1 MFKPAEHLR
10 ALITAPILSLLV
22 VLSGC
27 EEKSASSTSNV
38 ATAAAPVTEL
48 KTNPNETP
56 VYSYEVVNTFPHD
69 TNAFTQGLIFL
80 NGTFL
85 ESTGLNGEST
95 LRKVDVKT
103 GAVLK
108 QIQVPPQYFA
118 EGMTVLNGKIFQI
131 TWQSH
136 EGFVYDL
143 DTFQLERQFTYD
155 GEGWG
160 LATDGQSLILSDGTD
175 QIRFLDPLTFQVI
188 RTIKVSD
195 HGRSINQLNELEYI
209 KGEIYANVWGSNF
222 IVRIDPATGKV
233 LGVVN
238 FAGLLAPQDYYPG
251 MDVLNGIAYDAA
263 GDRLFVTGKKWPKL
277 FEVRLKR

>member
-1 MFKPAEHLR
+1 MLKRAEHIR
-10 ALITAPILSLLV
+10 ALITALILGLLV

-27 EEKSASSTSNV
+27 DDKSASSTSNA
-38 ATAAAPVTEL
+38 ATAVAPVTEL

-56 VYSYEVVNTFPHD
+56 LYSYEVVNTFPHD

-80 NGTFL
+80 NGAFL

-143 DTFQLERQFTYD
+143 ESFQLERQFSYE

-238 FAGLLAPQDYYPG
+238 FAGLLAPQDYFPG

>member
-1 MFKPAEHLR
+1 MFKPAKNIR
-10 ALITAPILSLLV
+10 ALITAPLLSLLV

-27 EEKSASSTSNV
+27 EDKSVSSTSNA

-56 VYSYEVVNTFPHD
+56 IYSYEVVNTFPHD

-80 NGTFL
+80 NGVFL

-143 DTFQLERQFTYD
+143 ETFQLERQFSYD

-195 HGRSINQLNELEYI
+195 RGRLINQLNELEYI

-233 LGVVN
+233 LGVIN
-238 FAGLLAPQDYYPG
+238 FAGLLAPQDYFPG

>member
-1 MFKPAEHLR
+1 MCKLAKFIPS
-10 ALITAPILSLLV
+10 LITVPMLGLLV
-22 VLSGC
+22 FFSGC
-27 EEKSASSTSNV
+27 DDRSTSFTSN
-38 ATAAAPVTEL
+38 ATPAGAPATEL

-56 VYSYEVVNTFPHD
+56 VYLYDVVNTFPHD

-80 NGTFL
+80 NGALL
-85 ESTGLNGEST
+85 ESTGLNGQST
-95 LRKVDVKT
+95 LRKVDLKT

-118 EGMTVLNGKIFQI
+118 EGMTVLNGKIFQL
-131 TWQSH
+131 TWQNH

-143 DTFQLERQFTYD
+143 ETFQLERQFNYD

-160 LATDGQSLILSDGTD
+160 LTTDGQSLILSDGTD
-175 QIRFLDPLTFQVI
+175 HIRFLDPVTFQVI
-188 RTIKVSD
+188 RTIKVFD
-195 HGRSINQLNELEYI
+195 HNLAINELNELEYI
-209 KGEIYANVWGSNF
+209 KGEIYANIWGSNF

-233 LGVVN
+233 LGVIN
-238 FAGLLAPQDYYPG
+238 LTGLLAPQDYFPG

>member
-80 NGTFL
+80 NGVFL

-175 QIRFLDPLTFQVI
+175 HIRFLDPLTFQVI

-238 FAGLLAPQDYYPG
+238 FAGLLAPQDYSPG